1 MSRLHKRRKELPA
14 EAVTLEISG
23 LSHEGRGIAH
33 IDGKVAFVDGALPGE
48 TVSAKYVRNRSQF
61 SELKAE
67 EILTPAAQRVSPPC
81 QYTSICGGCSLQH
94 WDCDGQLEFKQSV
107 LLEHLQNTTKL
118 ETVGIKLLPKIKA
131 QTTHYRRKARLAV
144 RKVLKKGGVLVGF
157 REKYSSFIT
166 DMEYCQILAKEVAS
180 LINPL
185 REFLIT
191 LESNDEIPQIEV
203 ALGEKSEDENLEL
216 QVALV
221 IRNLKTLSGK
231 DKARIVEFAKA
242 YCIHVYLQPGGND
255 TVDKLY
261 PDDQQ
266 ARLYYYLPDFDLKM
280 TFHPMDFTQVNAEIN
295 RQIIVRAVSM
305 LELNK
310 KDLVLDLF
318 CGLGNFTLPIATQ
331 CQSVIGIEGSAEMVE
346 RAKENARINCI
357 DNVEFYADDLTNSQD
372 TNSWSQQPFTKIIL
386 DPPRSGAIEVIPQL
400 VKLKVEKIIY
410 ISCNPATLARDAA
423 ELIAQGY
430 KLNSAGVMD
439 MFPHTTHVESMAE
452 FTLGAALA

>member
-1 MSRLHKRRKELPA
+1 MSRLYKRRKKLPA